1 MRGVWL
7 LSFRFS
13 AVLALFLCACPP
25 EYPECRNDEDCQR
38 VNPQEFCING
48 QCRQCR
54 DDSHCPRGQQCDNG
68 SCQPI
73 PGWCESTADC
83 SGGQVCSNNFCRDCQ
98 DNSECVSGYGERFW
112 CDNGR
117 CSDACRS
124 DADCPAGQTCVNGAC
139 VSPAEAPVCQ
149 LGSVYFDF
157 DESSI
162 RQDQR
167 STVEA
172 NASCIRERELT
183 SVTLEGH
190 ADPRGTTEYNFALG
204 ERRASSVMRM
214 LTGAGVRGNILRT
227 MSYGEERATGSDES
241 SWARDR
247 RVDSTE

>member
-7 LSFRFS
+7 LSLPVS
-13 AVLALFLCACPP
+13 AVLVLLLISCAP

-54 DDSHCPRGQQCDNG
+54 DDSHCQRGQQCDNG

-73 PGWCESTADC
+73 PGWCETTADC
-83 SGGQVCSNNFCRDCQ
+83 SGGQVCSENFCRDCQ
-98 DNSECVSGYGERFW
+98 SDGECVSGYGERFW
-112 CDNGR
+112 CDGGR

-124 DADCPAGQTCVNGAC
+124 DADCPAGQQCVNGAC

-157 DESSI
+157 DQSSI
-162 RQDQR
+162 RSDQR
-167 STVEA
+167 SAVET
-172 NASCIRERELT
+172 NASCIREREL
-183 SVTLEGH
+183 SAVTLEGNC
-190 ADPRGTTEYNFALG
+190 DPRGTTEYNYALG
-204 ERRASSVMRM
+204 EKRAASVKRM
-214 LTGAGVRGNILRT
+214 LTGAGIRGNVLKT
-227 MSYGEERATGSDES
+227 VSYGEDRASGSDES

-247 RVDSTE
+247 RVDSAE